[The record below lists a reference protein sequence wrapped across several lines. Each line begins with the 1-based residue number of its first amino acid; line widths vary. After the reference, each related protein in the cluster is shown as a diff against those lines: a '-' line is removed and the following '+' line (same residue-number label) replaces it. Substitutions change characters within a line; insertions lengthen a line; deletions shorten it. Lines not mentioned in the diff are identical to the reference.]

1 MTTAQM
7 ARLSAFLNLLGAF
20 LVFLSFQATST
31 NLLMIANKD
40 KSFAFCV
47 GDRAV
52 FGLIPGGRGT
62 YIGASCPEGQDAKPA
77 AVASTDSPWLAKL
90 GWIILAIGFA
100 LQIFS
105 VESSPLSKEDLRILR
120 KARKILER

>member
-1 MTTAQM
+1 MTKARM

-40 KSFAFCV
+40 KSFAFCI
-47 GDRAV
+47 GDRSI
-52 FGLIPGGRGT
+52 FGLLPGGRGT
-62 YIGASCPEGQDAKPA
+62 YIGAGCPQGQDAKPA
-77 AVASTDSPWLAKL
+77 AVVSTDSPWLAKL
-90 GWIILAIGFA
+90 GWIVLAIGFG

-105 VESSPLSKEDLRILR
+105 VEPSLLSKEDLRTLR